1 MKTGISHIRPRHL
14 MYVFI
19 CTLLCTFAS
28 CNKRPEYVVSKGKMT
43 DVLYDYHLVQGLVLT
58 LPADSMY
65 LIQKYYDAIF
75 ENNGITEEEFDS
87 SMVYY
92 NRHSDE
98 MLDIYAELQ
107 ERFTD
112 EEKTLQLTLDNNEMV
127 VFSNGGDTTDIW
139 MGEKV
144 YVLRHNDM
152 LNKATFHLKCDT
164 SFHRHDKFQLNAN
177 TAYIRENNEDR
188 NYFLTLCLTLQYKN
202 GRTVS
207 NLTHTSG
214 DGPQQLRLEAVD
226 DEDLASVSGFFYY
239 EGKSGGRNLGVV
251 NNISLLRM
259 HNRTYEFA
267 DTVFADTLQT
277 DSPTVIQSVPAVPHR
292 AEPVLT
298 PEQKRKQSVQPITT
312 EKVEIRTAPAIRRPN
327 SASRIRRNNRRR

>member
-43 DVLYDYHLVQGLVLT
+43 DVLYDYHLVQGLALT

-239 EGKSGGRNLGVV
+239 EGRTGGRNLGVV
-251 NNISLLRM
+251 NNITLVRM
-259 HNRTYEFA
+259 HNNAYEPV
-267 DTVFADTLQT
+267 DTVSADTLNT
-277 DSPTVIQSVPAVPHR
+277 DSPAAAPVVPHR
-292 AEPVLT
+292 TEPALT
-298 PEQKRKQSVQPITT
+298 PEQKRQQSVTPTNT
-312 EKVEIRTAPAIRRPN
+312 EKVEIRTMPEVRRPN
-327 SASRIRRNNRRR
+327 SFGRARRINRRR